1 MNRLFP
7 SRRASKLARRTKL
20 AALGVLSSTALFLLN
35 ACVGSGG
42 PTLPT
47 PNADQI
53 RAQTMIAQ
61 GTPASFLGTKVA
73 RPEFTNTP
81 ESAAPD
87 STKEPA
93 NGNDNTTN
101 DNDSTGDPSKNATR
115 AVRQTREGER
125 TQTAAAKPTKKPA
138 QVQPTELPEEFE
150 PTATP
155 PPLPPQK
162 SKTLNSPEYSIQAFM
177 WYRPEIADRDMNQIK
192 AMGFTWVKQ
201 QFAWRDIEG
210 AGKGVFDWSRPDEIV
225 YRANVKG
232 LDLLAR
238 MDNAP
243 EWAAPG
249 CFNAATSSM
258 GPPRNMK
265 DWTDFLTAFATRYR
279 GRVRAY
285 QIWNEPNLAR
295 EWCRRPPNPAEYAA
309 LLKAA
314 YGAIK
319 AADPNA
325 LIISGGL
332 TPTTAD
338 FDQAMSDM
346 KFFGQLYDAMGNNSS
361 GYFDLLGVH
370 AAGYKAD
377 PEADP
382 GVVAQDPALTN
393 GDPSST
399 DAKRI
404 YSFRHVEDVRA
415 LMEQRGDS
423 GKQIAILEFG
433 WTSDQVNP
441 AYSWFRVSE
450 QEKADRI
457 VRAYQYAK
465 NNWSPWI
472 GIMSLIFM
480 SNADWNGSEEQFWWA
495 ITEPDGTPRP
505 AYNALKAMPK

>member
-1 MNRLFP
+1 MNRLNH
-7 SRRASKLARRTKL
+7 SLLQRAANATRRTKYL
-20 AALGVLSSTALFLLN
+20 TLGALMSSALVLVTA
-35 ACVGSGG
+35 CGGSET
-42 PTLPT
+42 PDLPT

-61 GTPASFLGTKVA
+61 GTPVGSLGTKVA
-73 RPEFTNTP
+73 RPEFTNTA
-81 ESAAPD
+81 EAATPD
-87 STKEPA
+87 ATTEP
-93 NGNDNTTN
+93 GGDTTN
-101 DNDSTGDPSKNATR
+101 DNGSGGGKNDATKV
-115 AVRQTREGER
+115 ARQTQIAGR
-125 TQTAAAKPTKKPA
+125 TSAVPTKKPVKA
-138 QVQPTELPEEFE
+138 TSVKPTALPEDFE

-155 PPLPPQK
+155 PVLPPKK
-162 SKTLNSPEYSIQAFM
+162 SAKLNSPEYSIQAFM

-192 AMGFTWVKQ
+192 DMGFTWVKQ

-210 AGKGVFDWSRPDEIV
+210 AKKGAFDWSHPDEII

-232 LDLLAR
+232 LDVLAR

-249 CFNAATSSM
+249 CFDSATSSM
-258 GPPRNMK
+258 GPARNMK
-265 DWTDFLTAFATRYR
+265 DWTDFLTAFATRYK

-285 QIWNEPNLAR
+285 QIWNEPNLSR
-295 EWCRRPPNPAEYAA
+295 EWCKQPPNPEQYVK
-309 LLKAA
+309 LLQAA

-325 LIISGGL
+325 LVISGGL

-346 KFFGQLYDAMGNNSS
+346 KFFGRMYDAMGNNSA

-370 AAGYKAD
+370 AAGFKAD

-382 GVVAQDPALTN
+382 GVVAQDAALTN
-393 GDPSST
+393 GDPSPVE
-399 DAKRI
+399 AKRI

-415 LMEQRGDS
+415 LMEQRGDG

-441 AYSWFRVSE
+441 AYAWFRVSE
-450 QEKADRI
+450 EEKANRI
-457 VRAYQYAK
+457 TRAYQYAK
-465 NNWSPWI
+465 QNWSPWI
-472 GIMSLIFM
+472 GVMDLIFM
-480 SNADWNGSEEQFWWA
+480 GNADWTGSEEQYWWA
-495 ITEPDGTPRP
+495 ITNPDGTPRP
-505 AYNALKAMPK
+505 AYTALKAMPK